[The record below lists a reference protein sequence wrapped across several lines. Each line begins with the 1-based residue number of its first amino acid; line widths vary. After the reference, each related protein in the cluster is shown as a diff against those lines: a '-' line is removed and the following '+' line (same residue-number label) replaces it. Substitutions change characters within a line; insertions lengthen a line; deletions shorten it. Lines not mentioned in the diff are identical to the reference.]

1 MRDELSRGLLRG
13 LKVLEGSDRWLL
25 INIYI
30 LWNVLYLNGV
40 LDRFLLQM
48 NMLIFGSIYP
58 GAVGGLHVLPG
69 LHRLRAGHVG
79 VIGLVEG
86 DNVKVHLV
94 AILPVVI
101 EGDVDLVHLDLDL
114 VVLREDDVAG
124 QLTHVLAPKIG
135 QLYARMHRPD
145 GYGVQVNL
153 VHGDHL

>member
-1 MRDELSRGLLRG
+1 
-13 LKVLEGSDRWLL
+13 
-25 INIYI
+25 
-30 LWNVLYLNGV
+30 
-40 LDRFLLQM
+40 
-48 NMLIFGSIYP
+48 MLIFGSIDP

-69 LHRLRAGHVG
+69 LHRLRAGYVG

-94 AILPVVI
+94 AVLPVVI

-124 QLTHVLAPKIG
+124 QLPHVLAPDIG

-153 VHGDHL
+153 VHRDDL